1 MNILVINGSPM
12 EKSRTRGIAK
22 LVKEL
27 LEEQGVMVTYYDLGI
42 EKLPLFPGDEENAP
56 LRKLYKGAQEADGF
70 FIASPEYH
78 NGMSGVLK
86 NALDFLGGT
95 YFKHKPAAIAAA
107 SGGSKGGINALNN
120 MRTVLRGLYAVVL
133 PDQYVSNPEC
143 YDENYDLVDR
153 ESVERLQVIAGLLVE
168 LTEKLGI
175 KQEQDVR

>member
-1 MNILVINGSPM
+1 M

-27 LEEQGVMVTYYDLGI
+27 LEEKGVMVTYYDLGI
-42 EKLPLFPGDEENAP
+42 EKLPLFPGDEENEENAP
-56 LRKLYKGAQEADGF
+56 LQKLYKGAQEADGF
-70 FIASPEYH
+70 FITSPEYH

-143 YDENYDLVDR
+143 YAENDDLVDR
-153 ESVERLQVIAGLLVE
+153 ESVERLQVIADLLVD
-168 LTEKLGI
+168 LTEKLGV